1 MENEALN
8 NRPVFTTIRMTK
20 YVGNATVLEIDG
32 FDLFEALRATRGNM
46 GDLNGQLLLR
56 CVLINGKSIESPI
69 EFEKFTPA
77 EMISLITAIN
87 AQLEMPS

>member
-1 MENEALN
+1 MENESTN
-8 NRPVFTTIRMTK
+8 KKSVFTTVKMTK
-20 YVGNATVLEIDG
+20 YEGTASVLEFDG
-32 FDLFEALRATRGNM
+32 FDLFEALRATKGNM

-77 EMISLITAIN
+77 EMISLVTAIN
-87 AQLEMPS
+87 SQLEMPS